1 MEKVHMST
9 VMPSAARPAGAA
21 ATPARGGWGEFFK
34 YHGVWAPGI
43 RLFRR
48 IGFRAKATLIS
59 TIFLLPMALLA
70 WVYYGDKAADIGFSA
85 AERVGVQY
93 VRDALPVLRAAQHE
107 RTLAMISAAQGQAVP
122 DLAAAAQATK
132 EVLARLATTDGAIG
146 GQLGTQALHQRLVDL
161 SAALPA
167 PSAGLEKILEAHDQ
181 RVTMVLQLITQAADG
196 SNLTLDPDLDTYYLM
211 EAVTSSLPALV
222 ETAVQLQAAG
232 RAMGAAAAPRRR
244 W

>member
-1 MEKVHMST
+1 MST

-21 ATPARGGWGEFFK
+21 STPARGGWGEFFK

-59 TIFLLPMALLA
+59 TMFLLPMALLA
-70 WVYYGDKAADIGFSA
+70 WAYYGDKAAAISFSA

-93 VRDALPVLRAAQHE
+93 VRDALPVLQAAQRE
-107 RTLAMISAAQGQAVP
+107 RTLAMISAAQGQPAP
-122 DLAAAAQATK
+122 ELAGAAQATK
-132 EVLARLATTDGAIG
+132 AALVRLAATEGAIG
-146 GQLGTQALHQRLVDL
+146 AQLGTSAIHQRLADL

-167 PSAGLEKILEAHDQ
+167 PSAGLDKTREAHDQ
-181 RVTMVLQLITQAADG
+181 RVALVLQIITQAADG

-222 ETAVQLQAAG
+222 ETAAQ
-232 RAMGAAAAPRRR
+232 MHAAPTPN
-244 W
+244 